1 MSAIPTPLRPLFQ
14 RLKRSQADSS
24 SSENTPTEPAA
35 LPALGD
41 TATSD
46 AHTGA
51 LCARCRRA
59 LRRNGHKVRAGRA
72 RARIAQRDE
81 RGRFLPRNEAALLR
95 LSVPLA
101 LILSFVIQGCAASST
116 SVSQPNTPFDAYEA
130 CTHNLPPPQMNDTG
144 YRDCFKQT
152 IDANHLAL
160 PAGIAAEQAYA
171 KYKGCINQG
180 HVSIGPFVMLGPH
193 DTDPRQDCFTSA
205 LQ

>member
-1 MSAIPTPLRPLFQ
+1 MLRALIVGVPKASIEQPLPIV
-14 RLKRSQADSS
+14 DSS
-24 SSENTPTEPAA
+24 LGFTPPPLAVTRRKY
-35 LPALGD
+35 
-41 TATSD
+41 
-46 AHTGA
+46 
-51 LCARCRRA
+51 ARGP
-59 LRRNGHKVRAGRA
+59 LKVRGGRA
-72 RARIAQRDE
+72 RARAAQRDE

-130 CTHNLPPPQMNDTG
+130 CTHNLLPPQMTDTG

-160 PAGIAAEQAYA
+160 PAGITADQAYA

>member
-1 MSAIPTPLRPLFQ
+1 M
-14 RLKRSQADSS
+14 K
-24 SSENTPTEPAA
+24 
-35 LPALGD
+35 
-41 TATSD
+41 
-46 AHTGA
+46 
-51 LCARCRRA
+51 C
-59 LRRNGHKVRAGRA
+59 
-72 RARIAQRDE
+72 
-81 RGRFLPRNEAALLR
+81 

-116 SVSQPNTPFDAYEA
+116 SVSHPNAPFDAYEA
-130 CTHNLPPPQMNDTG
+130 CTHNLPPAQMTDTG

-160 PAGIAAEQAYA
+160 PAGITAEQAYA

-180 HVSIGPFVMLGPH
+180 HVSIGPFVMLSPH